1 MAGFGISETQARSEL
16 PSRLSFQLLSLSL
29 FLSLCLFRLKQF
41 HHIQKGEA
49 GQEVFQGLGSFQPFD
64 KRGCAN
70 AAP

>member
-1 MAGFGISETQARSEL
+1 MAGFGISETQTRSEL

-29 FLSLCLFRLKQF
+29 PLCLFRLKQF
-41 HHIQKGEA
+41 HHIQNGGA